1 MEDLEEMAPLPPL
14 PPLPLKAKIK
24 PGRRSIDPTGTTKH
38 VGYRS
43 TGAQKSHLIDVACEL
58 GYKNVSDLIRHI
70 VHGWLTT
77 YEKTNGARKAKKQAT
92 NNTP

>member
-1 MEDLEEMAPLPPL
+1 MLMDDLNEQPPVAPVPQ
-14 PPLPLKAKIK
+14 KVKIK
-24 PGRRSIDPTGTTKH
+24 PGRRSIDPMGATRH

-70 VHGWLTT
+70 VHGWLMT

-92 NNTP
+92 ANTP

>member
-1 MEDLEEMAPLPPL
+1 MGDLENNKTVKK
-14 PPLPLKAKIK
+14 KAK

-43 TGAQKSHLIDVACEL
+43 TEVQKNHLVDVAAEL
-58 GYKNVSDLIRHI
+58 GYKNVSDLIRNI

-77 YEKTNGARKAKKQAT
+77 YEKTNGARKATK
-92 NNTP
+92 